1 MRERVAP
8 LRGMPVRVYARA
20 CVCLSVC
27 ICACMRAYVYACVC
41 VGVYA
46 CAYAFVRARVCVH
59 FFFTS
64 TLAFYVY
71 VYSFFAIFFL
81 FFSLHSFHEMAKE
94 LLANLLKG
102 YRRRQGTAADV
113 DKTIAQVGG
122 ACLRVIHG
130 KKQHIKVCVVFVLFF
145 C

>member
-1 MRERVAP
+1 MCV
-8 LRGMPVRVYARA
+8 LVRVHLCLYARMCVCVCMRG
-20 CVCLSVC
+20 CVCLCVC
-27 ICACMRAYVYACVC
+27 ICACACV
-41 VGVYA
+41 
-46 CAYAFVRARVCVH
+46 RALH

-113 DKTIAQVGG
+113 DKTIAQVCG
-122 ACLRVIHG
+122 ACLRVIYG